1 MQFSSLYKSVE
12 WEPPHNVAPYRPEND
27 RLLSDPSSSGP
38 SGSRVV
44 PSLKMGTSQPAPL
57 ASSLPP
63 RSPKDEPSKS
73 PLGSSS
79 KSDASAVFDLDTGNS
94 RAYASSCARLK
105 PQTTLAFWE
114 ITKELSLV
122 AVVRSETWEANQ
134 SLIDYNVTFF
144 RKAIQKIVELEN
156 AKWMPIEAA
165 NPPGPDTKYEPP
177 PRSRPSWQ

>member
-1 MQFSSLYKSVE
+1 MLLTCKCPRSVE

-44 PSLKMGTSQPAPL
+44 PSLKMGTSQPARL

-73 PLGSSS
+73 SLSSSS
-79 KSDASAVFDLDTGNS
+79 KPDASAVFDLDTGNS

-114 ITKELSLV
+114 ITKSEYFKRNLLQINSCVLWQRIIFSSCCSLGNLG
-122 AVVRSETWEANQ
+122 SEPITHRLQ
-134 SLIDYNVTFF
+134 CYFF
-144 RKAIQKIVELEN
+144 PEGYTE
-156 AKWMPIEAA
+156 
-165 NPPGPDTKYEPP
+165 DC
-177 PRSRPSWQ
+177 